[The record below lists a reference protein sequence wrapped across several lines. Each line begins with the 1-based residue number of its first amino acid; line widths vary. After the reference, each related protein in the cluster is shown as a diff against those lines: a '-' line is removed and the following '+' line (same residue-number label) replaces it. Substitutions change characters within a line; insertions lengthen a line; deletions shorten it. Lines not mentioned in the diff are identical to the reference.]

1 MGRPGMKLPNPF
13 ARWSRKPL
21 LQPEPLVATR
31 PALKLT
37 PRRETPPVRHFEP
50 HTLTRLNLVGEPNEP
65 DFDYTEALA
74 RVAADIAEKVPTF
87 AHLRLGEMLF
97 TVTSARNAS
106 EYGLQARLTPMRFE
120 AGGEMKLHRG
130 RHYRVQRY
138 TFGGVELLYLVT
150 FCVPRFLEQSFR
162 EKLVTVFHE
171 LYHVSPT
178 FDGDLRR
185 HAGRCHVHTHSQ
197 KQYDAE
203 MGRMVDGYLAT
214 GPDPE
219 LLAFLRLS
227 PAGLA
232 AAYGR
237 VTGAAVPRPKM
248 LPVRG

>member
-1 MGRPGMKLPNPF
+1 MKLPNPF

-21 LQPEPLVATR
+21 LPPEALVAPR

-37 PRRETPPVRHFEP
+37 PRRETPPIRHFEP
-50 HTLTRLNLVGEPNEP
+50 HTLTRLNLAGDPN
-65 DFDYTEALA
+65 DDAFDYSAALA
-74 RVAADIAEKVPTF
+74 AVALDVSRRTPTF
-87 AHLRLGEMLF
+87 AHLRLPEMMF

-120 AGGEMKLHRG
+120 DGGETKIHRN
-130 RHYRVQRY
+130 RAYRVQRY
-138 TFGGVELLYLVT
+138 TFGGVEILYLVT

-162 EKLVTVFHE
+162 EKLVTLFHE
-171 LYHVSPT
+171 LYHVGPN

-197 KQYDAE
+197 KQYDAQ
-203 MGRMVDGYLAT
+203 MGRLVDAYLASD
-214 GPDPE
+214 PDPE

-237 VTGAAVPRPKM
+237 VTGVAVPRPKM
-248 LPVRG
+248 LPIRS